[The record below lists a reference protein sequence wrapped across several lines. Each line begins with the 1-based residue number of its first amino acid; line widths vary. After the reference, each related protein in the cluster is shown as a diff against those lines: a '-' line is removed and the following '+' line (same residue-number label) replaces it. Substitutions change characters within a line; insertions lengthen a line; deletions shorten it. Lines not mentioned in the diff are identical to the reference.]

1 MIHKLLLQ
9 CNSLMTIWISSGYAK
24 TITLDP
30 IFYLQYVRT
39 CFVSV
44 FLFLSLVLFV
54 CFAGCMKYHPY
65 SEYERQFLVEQ
76 SPSNLEGAA
85 SSTDLHSTTSS
96 ANSSTQ
102 SQVGGLIVH
111 ESEQDKLMREFFEE
125 LDEQGVPTNKD
136 LKSKYCK
143 EVSSTME
150 LMFAVVNIIM
160 TAASLY
166 SNPPP

>member
-9 CNSLMTIWISSGYAK
+9 CNSLMTILISRGYAK

-30 IFYLQYVRT
+30 IFYLSYVCT

-54 CFAGCMKYHPY
+54 CFEGCMKYHPY

-85 SSTDLHSTTSS
+85 SSTSCTDLHSTTSS

-125 LDEQGVPTNKD
+125 LDEQGVKPVPINKD
-136 LKSKYCK
+136 LKSK
-143 EVSSTME
+143 
-150 LMFAVVNIIM
+150 
-160 TAASLY
+160 
-166 SNPPP
+166 